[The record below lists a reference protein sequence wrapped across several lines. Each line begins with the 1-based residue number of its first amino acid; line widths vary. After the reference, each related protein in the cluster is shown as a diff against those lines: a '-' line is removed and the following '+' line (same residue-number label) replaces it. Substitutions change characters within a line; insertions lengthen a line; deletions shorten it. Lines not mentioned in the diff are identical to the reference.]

1 MSSKKPGAKA
11 PSRKYTQGMSDQSQ
25 PFVRV
30 LSVGKSKV
38 GKTHFALTFPDPV
51 IANSDAGLASDVPV
65 NCKVD
70 PCVFPF
76 VRWSEEISE
85 NELYSYQ
92 DLRQLALELKYRRGN
107 MWDEITSYGYEPK
120 TFIIDSGTSFCDLF
134 AHEVVIADGH
144 SDKTGK
150 PMETLQLQ
158 DYNLIMNR
166 FFAIIDIIKNIPMHV
181 VMTAEL
187 ADKQDDAGRRFQQP
201 AMVGQAL
208 GDRLPHFFDEIY
220 FHYNEV
226 GSDKKTHFYLTP
238 CQVRGIEFVGSRKGI
253 PLEAHE
259 NPSFKMFEKYYVKT
273 SSSSQKRAK

>member
-1 MSSKKPGAKA
+1 MAPKSVPSKTTKPN
-11 PSRKYTQGMSDQSQ
+11 PRRYTQGMSDQAS

-76 VRWSEEISE
+76 VRWSEEITD

-92 DLRQLALELKYRRGN
+92 DLRQLAIELKYHRGN
-107 MWDEITSYGYEPK
+107 MWDEIMSYGYEPK
-120 TFIIDSGTSFCDLF
+120 TFILDSGTSFCDLF
-134 AHEVVIADGH
+134 AHEIVVSDGH
-144 SDKTGK
+144 TDKTGK
-150 PMETLQLQ
+150 SMETLQLQ

-166 FFAIIDIIKNIPMHV
+166 FFAIIDIIKTLPMHV

-187 ADKQDDAGRRFQQP
+187 EDNKDESDRRYQSP
-201 AMVGQAL
+201 AMVGKAL
-208 GDRLPHFFDEIY
+208 GARLPHFFDEIY
-220 FHYNEV
+220 YHFNEV
-226 GSDKKTHFYLTP
+226 SKDGGIAFYLTP
-238 CQVRGIEFVGSRKGI
+238 CPMRGIEFVGSRKGI
-253 PLEAHE
+253 PLQPHE
-259 NPSFKMFEKYYVKT
+259 DPSYKMFEKYYVK
-273 SSSSQKRAK
+273 SNKKPAK

>member
-1 MSSKKPGAKA
+1 VASTKKADAK
-11 PSRKYTQGMSDQSQ
+11 PKSTHRFTQGMSEQSS

-38 GKTHFALTFPDPV
+38 GKTHFSLTFPNPV

-76 VRWSEEISE
+76 VRWSDDIGDD
-85 NELYSYQ
+85 ELYSWT
-92 DLRQLALELKYRRGN
+92 DLRQLVLELKYRKGN
-107 MWDEITSYGYEPK
+107 MWDEIKSYGYEPE
-120 TFIIDSGTSFCDLF
+120 TLIIDSGTSFCDLF
-134 AHEVVIADGH
+134 AHEITID
-144 SDKTGK
+144 DKHMDKAGNR
-150 PMETLQLQ
+150 METLQLQ
-158 DYNLIMNR
+158 DYNLIMQR
-166 FFAIIDIIKNIPMHV
+166 FFGIIDLVKTLPMNV

-187 ADKQDDAGRRFQQP
+187 ADKQDDMQRRYQAP

-220 FHYNEV
+220 L
-226 GSDKKTHFYLTP
+226 HFIETGKDGKQSFWLTP
-238 CQVRGIEFVGSRKGI
+238 CQSRGVEFTGSRKGI

-259 NPSFKMFEKYYVKT
+259 NPSYDMFKKYYVK
-273 SSSSQKRAK
+273 KAK